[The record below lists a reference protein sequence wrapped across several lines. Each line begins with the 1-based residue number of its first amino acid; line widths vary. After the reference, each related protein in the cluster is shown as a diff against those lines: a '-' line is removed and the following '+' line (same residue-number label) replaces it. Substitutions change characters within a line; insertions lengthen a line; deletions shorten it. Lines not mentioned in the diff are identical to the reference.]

1 MLHRQISWKITYA
14 LSMPWHFTT
23 KSGGI
28 WSDQIPNWQP
38 VSFLPSI
45 AEMID
50 GMLES
55 AQEVHISLQQ
65 ASTQPHIMDDYT
77 IGRVHE
83 VHGTQLHDLWL
94 YEEQLARWQNDSP
107 TQMQCHEIGRL
118 TDQLTELRR
127 VLAACL
133 ALADE
138 MKDGTIEKMLA
149 KDDVELALEFLMGKR
164 KL

>member
-1 MLHRQISWKITYA
+1 
-14 LSMPWHFTT
+14 
-23 KSGGI
+23 
-28 WSDQIPNWQP
+28 
-38 VSFLPSI
+38 
-45 AEMID
+45 
-50 GMLES
+50 
-55 AQEVHISLQQ
+55 
-65 ASTQPHIMDDYT
+65 
-77 IGRVHE
+77 
-83 VHGTQLHDLWL
+83 
-94 YEEQLARWQNDSP
+94 
-107 TQMQCHEIGRL
+107 MQRYEIGRL